1 MTAHGADTLY
11 PSAVVTRSGR
21 GALAPAILL
30 ILVVACTTT
39 VAPTS
44 TPAPSISPAS
54 ATPVGTPDPASGSAA
69 REAFVVAMCP
79 VLNLIADADTRLIAL
94 RQLGIGGGDV
104 TGQAGEVADLGEAVE
119 LILDD
124 LDATPDWT
132 FGRRLRFSLIA
143 TLHAIRVA
151 LAGVEDQL
159 AAGDAGAPDGMAAI
173 PFIVD
178 DGVELGMRDAV
189 EAGLSCQP
197 PDG

>member
-1 MTAHGADTLY
+1 M
-11 PSAVVTRSGR
+11 
-21 GALAPAILL
+21 
-30 ILVVACTTT
+30 
-39 VAPTS
+39 
-44 TPAPSISPAS
+44 
-54 ATPVGTPDPASGSAA
+54 
-69 REAFVVAMCP
+69 VAMCP